1 MKLWGTKLMSSKV
14 LLCTSLV
21 SALEFFQVRLI
32 VLVMKHFPENIYTAD
47 YFCFSD
53 SFKKFA

>member
-1 MKLWGTKLMSSKV
+1 MKLWGRKLMSSKV
-14 LLCTSLV
+14 LLCTILV

-32 VLVMKHFPENIYTAD
+32 VLVMKHFRENIYTAD

>member
-14 LLCTSLV
+14 LLCTILV
-21 SALEFFQVRLI
+21 SALEFLQVRLI

-47 YFCFSD
+47 
-53 SFKKFA
+53 